1 MAVYD
6 NSAYDFET
14 FSPRRQVQPQEQP
27 EKRGFEPKIVR
38 APKKSF
44 KQQQEE
50 KHNYRNRFIRVMAV
64 SLILFTLLGSRIYL
78 QVSLTEK
85 TRELDNLN
93 SEIKVSQS
101 ENVALNN
108 RLYEI
113 MSLDVVEQKAI
124 KDLHMV
130 KRDSS
135 QIRYI
140 EVNSSDNMTD
150 GVRVNE

>member
-1 MAVYD
+1 MAYS

-14 FSPRRQVQPQEQP
+14 FAPKRALEPQP
-27 EKRGFEPKIVR
+27 EQKVFEPRIVR

-44 KQQQEE
+44 KQQKEE
-50 KHNYRNRFIRVMAV
+50 KLRYRNKFLRVMAV
-64 SLILFTLLGSRIYL
+64 AVILFTLLGSRIYL

-85 TRELDNLN
+85 TRTLDRYNAD
-93 SEIKVSQS
+93 IKVAQS

-113 MSLDVVEQKAI
+113 MSLDTVEQKAV

-130 KRDSS
+130 KRDAS
-135 QIRYI
+135 QIRYV
-140 EVNSSDNMTD
+140 EVDSADNMTD
-150 GVRVNE
+150 GVRVDE